1 MAGVKIIEAVACAS
15 SMASASTG
23 GKPKLARAI
32 EEAMVGAIKAAQ
44 EEGITDP
51 DTIRSHMLEAREAV
65 KAANSD

>member
-1 MAGVKIIEAVACAS
+1 MSGVKIIEAVACAS

-44 EEGITDP
+44 AEGVVDP
-51 DTIRSHMLEAREAV
+51 ETIRERMLQAREAV
-65 KAANSD
+65 KATLR